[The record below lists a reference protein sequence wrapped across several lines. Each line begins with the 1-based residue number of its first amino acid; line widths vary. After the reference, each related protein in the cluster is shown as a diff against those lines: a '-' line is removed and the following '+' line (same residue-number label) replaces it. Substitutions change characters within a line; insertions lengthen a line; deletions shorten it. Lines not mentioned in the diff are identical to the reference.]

1 MGRIVL
7 EVLYLTKIAVFFNVL
22 LIISNQLSDVLHL
35 HLVLEVV
42 AYVLTHVGGRL
53 ECIEQPQCV
62 LLDWFVSRL
71 ETYLFEIRLHVL
83 IGHQVGEESIAFL

>member
-7 EVLYLTKIAVFFNVL
+7 EVFYLTKIAIFFDVL
-22 LIISNQLSDVLHL
+22 LIISNQLSNVLHL
-35 HLVLEVV
+35 HLIFEVV

-62 LLDWFVSRL
+62 LLYRFVSRL
-71 ETYLFEIRLHVL
+71 ETYLFEVCLHVL
-83 IGHQVGEESIAFL
+83 VGQKVGEESIAFL